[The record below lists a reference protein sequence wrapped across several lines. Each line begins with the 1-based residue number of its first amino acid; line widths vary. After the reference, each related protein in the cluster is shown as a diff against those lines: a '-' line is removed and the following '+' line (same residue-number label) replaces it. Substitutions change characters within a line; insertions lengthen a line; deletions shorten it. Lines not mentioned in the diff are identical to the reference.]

1 MAITKIPA
9 AGFTGNNFRNI
20 IINGDMSIAQ
30 RGTSET
36 GITNGGYYTCDRFEI
51 TSNVRSIYTITI
63 NRCT

>member
-30 RGTSET
+30 RGTST
-36 GITNGGYYTCDRFEI
+36 AS
-51 TSNVRSIYTITI
+51 TSSGTTILVI
-63 NRCT
+63 DLI

>member
-30 RGTSET
+30 RSTSVAS
-36 GITNGGYYTCDRFEI
+36 ITASGYYTVDRIAILFFCW
-51 TSNVRSIYTITI
+51 NLDAITI
-63 NRCT
+63 N

>member
-30 RGTSET
+30 RGTS
-36 GITNGGYYTCDRFEI
+36 
-51 TSNVRSIYTITI
+51 TSKCWLLQVILILVLI
-63 NRCT
+63 DF